1 MGPQFTCFTGT
12 KVQILTLEAS
22 GASVYLLYWYK
33 STNSDAGGEQ
43 GIIHRDM
50 KPQNIMLV
58 ENDQQAPFRVIDFGS
73 AVIKGSKPLM
83 DDFTEVYAPPG
94 ILTYADIC

>member
-1 MGPQFTCFTGT
+1 MTRY
-12 KVQILTLEAS
+12 
-22 GASVYLLYWYK
+22 SVYLLYWYK

-94 ILTYADIC
+94 MLTYANIC